1 MLGKPFRYRFFYAT
15 FYLLAANA
23 LVFFA
28 TLLYPGLKY
37 YLGMSLGG
45 ILGYHF
51 WWQPLTYMFVHSG
64 WSHFIFN
71 MLALVMFGL
80 AVERTIGSLEFLVY
94 YFVCGIL
101 DGIISLLLYF
111 FSGTN
116 TLLVGASG
124 AIYAVLLAFAVLYPR
139 SILRIWG
146 IVPVP
151 APLLVILY
159 AVIELV
165 SHFAGGG
172 SVAHLAH
179 LVGFALGGLYF
190 VIRMGVHPARVWRDA
205 WRR

>member
-1 MLGKPFRYRFFYAT
+1 
-15 FYLLAANA
+15 
-23 LVFFA
+23 
-28 TLLYPGLKY
+28 
-37 YLGMSLGG
+37 
-45 ILGYHF
+45 
-51 WWQPLTYMFVHSG
+51 MFVHSG
-64 WSHFIFN
+64 WSHIILN

-80 AVERTIGSLEFLVY
+80 ATEKAMGSSEFLLF
-94 YFVCGIL
+94 YFFCGIF
-101 DGIISLLLYF
+101 DGVLSLLLYWI
-111 FSGTN
+111 SGVN

-124 AIYAVLLAFAVLYPR
+124 AVYAVLLAFAVFYPR

-146 IVPVP
+146 IIPVP

-179 LVGFALGGLYF
+179 LMGFALAWLYF
-190 VIRMGVHPARVWRDA
+190 VVRIGINPLRVWRDA